1 MTYLTSPEMVGM
13 QVEFPF
19 LNTILL
25 FHLNCNTFI
34 LTFSLFLMGLDTTSA
49 RQVDETHGPD
59 KYLKIKANMKIVEI
73 LQVYTAINI
82 SIRRY
87 CKVISEVTFSF
98 VSTFWLRFQ
107 IQSLNLI
114 RFRVF
119 HQGV

>member
-1 MTYLTSPEMVGM
+1 
-13 QVEFPF
+13 
-19 LNTILL
+19 
-25 FHLNCNTFI
+25 
-34 LTFSLFLMGLDTTSA
+34 MGLDSTSA

-59 KYLKIKANMKIVEI
+59 EYLKIKANMKIVEI

-119 HQGV
+119 HQGG